1 MALRTRVFTQAAIF
15 EERKE
20 QHIRRGFRIEDERPT
35 PVNGLCSFVA
45 VKDDPMPESFDWLVA
60 RRFRV
65 IERD

>member
-1 MALRTRVFTQAAIF
+1 MAMRIRVFTRAAIY

-20 QHIRRGFRIEDERPT
+20 QHLRRGFRIEDERPS

-45 VKDDPMPESFDWLVA
+45 VKDDPIPESFDWLVT

-65 IERD
+65 IEGD